1 MITEGKTGVPRDRSV
16 LKAAGKRASV
26 LFLLAAA
33 VLYGISGMAGA
44 ADAGAR
50 TGGNVLRATLK
61 NGLQVVI
68 VRNALAPVVTTV
80 MNYKVGSDEAPEG
93 FPGMAH
99 AQEHMMFR
107 GSPGLNAGQL
117 ADVAAGM
124 GGKFDADT
132 QQSVTQY
139 FFTVPVA
146 DLDVALHI
154 AAIRMSG
161 VLDTQKLWSEE
172 RKAIEQEVARD
183 LSNPEYVFYTK
194 LLAAMFRGTPYAH
207 DALGTKASFDK
218 TTGAM
223 LHKFYDRWYAPNNAI
238 LVIVGDV
245 DPKAVLAEVKTLF
258 GRIPPKKLP
267 PRPAF
272 RFGAVAAE
280 TLRLKTDSPY
290 GAALMSYRMP
300 GTDSPDFAA
309 AEVLSD
315 VLSSQRGSLY
325 ALVPEGKA
333 LFAGFNLNALPKA
346 SLGYAIA
353 GFPKGY
359 DGGKLVNDMRRILA
373 EDLENGVPADL
384 VAAAKRHELASAAF
398 QKNSVSGLAMVW
410 SNALAEEGHSSPEED
425 VAAIQKVTVAD
436 VNRVARA
443 YLADSRAIT
452 AVLTPESSGRPVSSK
467 SFGGQ
472 ESFSPKHTRSVRLP
486 VWAAAA
492 LKRLSIPEQTV
503 RPVVSL
509 LPNGIRLIV
518 QPEHI
523 SDTVSVYGHID
534 NNPKLEEP
542 KGQEGVADVLDQL
555 FSYGTTKLGRIAFQK
570 ALDDIGAD
578 ESAGTDFSLD
588 VLSGDLDR
596 GVALLAQNELHPAL
610 PQGAF
615 KITRAQLAASVAGRL
630 QSPDYLAGRALR
642 KALFPKTD
650 PTLRETTPQ
659 TVSAL
664 SLDDVRAYYGKVFR
678 PDMTTIVV
686 IGRVDPAAVKTLIEK
701 YFGAWKASG
710 PKPPTV
716 LPLVPDNA
724 PALVTVPDKS
734 RVQDS
739 VTLAETLRLNR
750 FDPAYYALTLGNHV
764 LGGGFYATRLYHD
777 LREDTG
783 LAYYVDSSFE
793 FGKKRAVY
801 MVNYGCDPGNVAKAR
816 NIIVRDLKQM
826 QGAPVSA
833 RELRQAKAML
843 LREIPL
849 SESSTSDIA
858 MSLIYR
864 SVMGLPMNE
873 PLIAARRYMKMTAPE
888 VQKAFAKWIRP
899 GGLVEVTQGKP
910 PR

>member
-443 YLADSRAIT
+443 YLADSHAIT

-610 PQGAF
+610 PEGAF

-686 IGRVDPAAVKTLIEK
+686 IGRVDPSAVKMLIEK

>member
-610 PQGAF
+610 PEGAF

-686 IGRVDPAAVKTLIEK
+686 IGRVDPSAVKMLIEK

>member
-610 PQGAF
+610 PEGAF

-686 IGRVDPAAVKTLIEK
+686 IGRVDPSAVKMLIEK

-888 VQKAFAKWIRP
+888 VQKAFAKWMRP
-899 GGLVEVTQGKP
+899 DGLVEVTQGKP

>member
-410 SNALAEEGHSSPEED
+410 SNALAVEGHSSPEED

-443 YLADSRAIT
+443 YLADSHAIT

-610 PQGAF
+610 PEGAF

-686 IGRVDPAAVKTLIEK
+686 IGRVDPSAVKMLIEK